1 MVTIH
6 DKENVTMH
14 DNEKVSIHDEEKV
27 AKVTWVNFVNELHE
41 FQLQKTVT
49 SEIRR

>member
-1 MVTIH
+1 
-6 DKENVTMH
+6 MH

-41 FQLQKTVT
+41 IQLQKTVT
-49 SEIRR
+49 SEIHR